1 MTYLS
6 TASFVTYLV
15 PFVGLWMYGADLRV
29 PTDGTRMPWYERLGF
44 RLPPMY
50 PVDPAIAAAEH
61 LDEPAPAAPS
71 GALGIEPSPPRPSSI
86 DGRRPRSNLNMRIDL
101 GPAPHKRP
109 ARRGLSRGRSFTVR
123 GLEESEEL
131 MAESASSTYGS
142 DDDAGVSEH
151 SVCVVPASDLPPL
164 SIVETGILAMQ
175 FAIVW
180 FAANWSFVAA
190 LGYTS
195 VASGTTLGASSGF
208 FTLLLG
214 SMVGTDTFAPGKV
227 VSVVLSFLGVALVTW
242 SDHGTSS
249 VSAGDASNPLL
260 GDMLAILSALC
271 TYLAWLTCAGY
282 AVYVTLLKVRIG
294 SEDRISMPLFFGFVG
309 LFNLVAFWPV
319 GLVLD
324 WLGIEP
330 LALPSDANMWL
341 GVVVNMAIT
350 VVRCVRNADAATLP
364 TCLRCSSRRRSLPR
378 SVSRSRSP
386 WRRWAAWRT
395 TRRRCTCKTW
405 SAACWCWYV
414 GPT

>member
-1 MTYLS
+1 
-6 TASFVTYLV
+6 
-15 PFVGLWMYGADLRV
+15 MYGADLRV

-50 PVDPAIAAAEH
+50 PVDPAVAAAEH

-271 TYLAWLTCAGY
+271 Y

-319 GLVLD
+319 GLMLD

-330 LALPSDANMWL
+330 LALPSDANIDFAYLLAMLKSSPLFTTIGLSLTIPMAAL
-341 GVVVNMAIT
+341 GGMANDPSSLHLQNVVGGLLVLLSFAAIAWEE
-350 VVRCVRNADAATLP
+350 NA
-364 TCLRCSSRRRSLPR
+364 
-378 SVSRSRSP
+378 
-386 WRRWAAWRT
+386 
-395 TRRRCTCKTW
+395 
-405 SAACWCWYV
+405 SA
-414 GPT
+414 

>member
-1 MTYLS
+1 
-6 TASFVTYLV
+6 
-15 PFVGLWMYGADLRV
+15 
-29 PTDGTRMPWYERLGF
+29 
-44 RLPPMY
+44 
-50 PVDPAIAAAEH
+50 
-61 LDEPAPAAPS
+61 
-71 GALGIEPSPPRPSSI
+71 
-86 DGRRPRSNLNMRIDL
+86 
-101 GPAPHKRP
+101 
-109 ARRGLSRGRSFTVR
+109 
-123 GLEESEEL
+123 

-271 TYLAWLTCAGY
+271 Y

-350 VVRCVRNADAATLP
+350 VVSDFAYLLAMLKSSPLFTTIGLSLTIPMAALGGMAHDPSSLHLQNVVGGLLVLLSFAAIAWEENA
-364 TCLRCSSRRRSLPR
+364 
-378 SVSRSRSP
+378 
-386 WRRWAAWRT
+386 
-395 TRRRCTCKTW
+395 
-405 SAACWCWYV
+405 SA
-414 GPT
+414 

>member
-1 MTYLS
+1 
-6 TASFVTYLV
+6 
-15 PFVGLWMYGADLRV
+15 
-29 PTDGTRMPWYERLGF
+29 MPWYERLGF

-50 PVDPAIAAAEH
+50 PVDPAIAAAGH
-61 LDEPAPAAPS
+61 LDEPAPHAPS
-71 GALGIEPSPPRPSSI
+71 GALGIDPSPPRPSSI
-86 DGRRPRSNLNMRIDL
+86 DGRRPRSNLNMCIDL

-123 GLEESEEL
+123 ALEEREEL
-131 MAESASSTYGS
+131 MADSVSSSYGS

-151 SVCVVPASDLPPL
+151 SVCMVPASDLPPL

-175 FAIVW
+175 FAVVW

-242 SDHGTSS
+242 SDHGTPSA
-249 VSAGDASNPLL
+249 SAGAAPNPLL

-271 TYLAWLTCAGY
+271 AYLARLTCAGY

-350 VVRCVRNADAATLP
+350 VVRYVRDPDAATLP
-364 TCLRCSSRRRSLPR
+364 IFWRCSSRHHSSPR
-378 SVSRSRSP
+378 LVSRSRSP
-386 WRRWAAWRT
+386 WRRWAVWCT
-395 TRRRCTCKTW
+395 IRRRCACRTW

-414 GPT
+414 RQT